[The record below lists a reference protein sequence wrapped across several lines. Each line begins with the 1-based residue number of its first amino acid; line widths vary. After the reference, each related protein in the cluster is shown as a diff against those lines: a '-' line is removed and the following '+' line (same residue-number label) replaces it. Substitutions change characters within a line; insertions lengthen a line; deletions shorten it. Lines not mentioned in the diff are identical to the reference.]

1 MRGRR
6 IAAGLDV
13 GTTKVCAV
21 VAEVADDGGLSILGV
36 GERPSQGLERGMVV
50 NLEATI
56 QAVSEAVK
64 AAEQMAGC
72 DIRSVL
78 AGIAGEHVRSINST
92 GVIGVSHKENEIT
105 RDDLKRVLEAAR
117 AVAIPGDREI
127 LHVLPREYRVDDQRG
142 IQDPVGMC
150 GVRLEAEVHIVTVQS
165 TAVRNL
171 LRGITRAGLQVE
183 ALVLES
189 LAAAEAVVEE
199 DERALGTV
207 LLDIGGGTTDIAVYV
222 NGTIG
227 HTAVVGFGG
236 NAITNDLA
244 IGLRTPIEQAE
255 KLKIR
260 FGSALASRVP
270 ADAVVEVPG
279 VGGREARR
287 VSAQV
292 LASIIEPRME
302 EILSLALAEVE
313 RVIDPSSLAAGVVL
327 TGGSA
332 QMPGLPELAE
342 RVLGLPARVGIPGGL
357 SGVTDLA
364 LDPRLATAIGLVRQ
378 AAAENKTQKARVGI
392 MDRMRR
398 PIRELLQ
405 EYF

>member
-1 MRGRR
+1 MRGQQ

-21 VAEVADDGGLSILGV
+21 LAEVTEEGGLSILGV
-36 GERPSQGLERGMVV
+36 GDRPSQGLERGMVV
-50 NLEATI
+50 NLDATI
-56 QAVSEAVK
+56 QAVTEAVK

-72 DIRSVL
+72 EVRSVL
-78 AGIAGEHVRSINST
+78 AGIAGEHVRSLNST
-92 GVIGVSHKENEIT
+92 GVIGVSRKENEIT
-105 RDDLKRVLEAAR
+105 REDLKRVLEAAR

-127 LHVLPREYRVDDQRG
+127 LHVLPREYRVDEQRG
-142 IQDPVGMC
+142 IQDPIGMC
-150 GVRLEAEVHIVTVQS
+150 GVRLEAEVHIVTVQT

-171 LRGITRAGLQVE
+171 MRGITRAGLTVD
-183 ALVLES
+183 ALILEP
-189 LAAAEAVVEE
+189 LAAAEAVLHD
-199 DERALGTV
+199 DERALGTL
-207 LLDIGGGTTDIAVYV
+207 LLDIGGGTTDIAVFI
-222 NGTIG
+222 NGTIA

-236 NAITNDLA
+236 NAVTNDLA

-255 KLKIR
+255 RLKLR
-260 FGSALASRVP
+260 FGSAVASRVP

-279 VGGREARR
+279 VGGRDARR
-287 VSAQV
+287 VSVQV

-342 RVLGLPARVGIPGGL
+342 RVLGLPARVGIPNGL

-364 LDPRLATAIGLVRQ
+364 LDPRLATAVGLVRH
-378 AAAENKTQKARVGI
+378 AAAENRTQKVRRGL
-392 MDRMRR
+392 MDRVRR
-398 PIRELLQ
+398 PFRELLQ
-405 EYF
+405 DYF

>member
-1 MRGRR
+1 MRGQR

-21 VAEVADDGGLSILGV
+21 VAEVAEDGGISILGV
-36 GERPSQGLERGMVV
+36 GERPSNALERGMVV

-56 QAVSEAVK
+56 QGVTEAVK

-72 DIRSVL
+72 EIRSVL
-78 AGIAGEHVRSINST
+78 AGIAGEHVRSLNST
-92 GVIGVSHKENEIT
+92 GVIGVSRKENEIT
-105 RDDLKRVLEAAR
+105 REDLKRVLEAAR
-117 AVAIPGDREI
+117 AVAIPGDREV

-142 IQDPVGMC
+142 IQDPIGMC

-171 LRGITRAGLQVE
+171 LRGITRAGLTVD
-183 ALVLES
+183 ALVLEP
-189 LAAAEAVVEE
+189 LAAAEAVMED
-199 DERALGTV
+199 DERALGCL
-207 LLDIGGGTTDIAVYV
+207 LLDIGGGTTDIAVFIG
-222 NGTIG
+222 GTIG

-236 NAITNDLA
+236 QAVTNDLA

-255 KLKIR
+255 KLKLR
-260 FGSALASRVP
+260 FGSAMASRVP

-279 VGGREARR
+279 VGGRESRR

-292 LASIIEPRME
+292 LASIIEPRVE

-313 RVIDPSSLAAGVVL
+313 RVIDPATLAAGVVL
-327 TGGSA
+327 TGGTS
-332 QMPGLPELAE
+332 QMPGLVELAE
-342 RVLGLPARVGIPGGL
+342 KVLGLPARVGIPRGL

-364 LDPRLATAIGLVRQ
+364 LDPRLATAIGLVRH
-378 AAAENKTQKARVGI
+378 AAAEHRTQKAKLGL
-392 MDRMRR
+392 MDRVRR
-398 PIRELLQ
+398 PFRELLQ
-405 EYF
+405 DYF